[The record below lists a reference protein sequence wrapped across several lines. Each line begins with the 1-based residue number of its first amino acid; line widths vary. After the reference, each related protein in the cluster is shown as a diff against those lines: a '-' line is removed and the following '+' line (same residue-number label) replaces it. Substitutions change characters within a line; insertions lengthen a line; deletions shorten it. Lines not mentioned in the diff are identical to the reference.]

1 MFATR
6 ISLLISIAA
15 VVLLGAATA
24 HVAKNVE
31 HREEANDALFSESG
45 EVGVSQC
52 SMQVRP
58 MHQKPQ
64 SSCGMDELDRHNF
77 WQIRTVDKL
86 LLPIHLTRAFSTTS
100 MQRSA
105 CGFERLSG

>member
-1 MFATR
+1 MFATH
-6 ISLLISIAA
+6 ISLLSVAA
-15 VVLLGAATA
+15 VVLLGAAA
-24 HVAKNVE
+24 HIATDVE

-52 SMQVRP
+52 TMQVRLP
-58 MHQKPQ
+58 HQKPQ
-64 SSCGMDELDRHNF
+64 SSCITCMDELDRLNF
-77 WQIRTVDKL
+77 WQIRTADKL
-86 LLPIHLTRAFSTTS
+86 PSHLIRAFSETS